1 MTYGHRR
8 RAVGPDGIMSAVRP
22 GAVLAM
28 HATVGPAYVQDLATS
43 IPVYAAIGPEEFSIR
58 AWPTL
63 HKDVALM
70 EALGGPATQL
80 VDAARATIAD
90 MEVRRADFVAS
101 RSRT

>member
-1 MTYGHRR
+1 MTAITRLVCD
-8 RAVGPDGIMSAVRP
+8 AF
-22 GAVLAM
+22 
-28 HATVGPAYVQDLATS
+28 DLAATLDTDQDGLVDVLGNGSAANPS

>member
-1 MTYGHRR
+1 
-8 RAVGPDGIMSAVRP
+8 
-22 GAVLAM
+22 M
-28 HATVGPAYVQDLATS
+28 HATVGPTYVQDLATS

-80 VDAARATIAD
+80 VDARATIAD
-90 MEVRRADFVAS
+90 TRSAERTSCRRGPGPETAAVAS
-101 RSRT
+101 SRIVYSI